1 MPHISTL
8 TLRRNQHPVFLAKH
22 FTDRLG
28 PCGYVEANSSL
39 KRSSTGVTVSWISGC
54 SSLFFFFFFWEIH
67 IIPLLLGVF
76 RDRTLL
82 DRSHWF
88 LFLCIVIRCR
98 SRNGMSIWDFLMLF
112 WGRDG
117 RASTA
122 KTLSGNRY
130 PCIANMRVG
139 KQGFTRF

>member
-1 MPHISTL
+1 MMPHISTL

-39 KRSSTGVTVSWISGC
+39 KRSSTGATVSWISGW
-54 SSLFFFFFFWEIH
+54 SSLVFFFLGNPYYTTSTRSFSGSDLIGSVPLVSFFMH
-67 IIPLLLGVF
+67 CYSLSLQKRNVYLG
-76 RDRTLL
+76 
-82 DRSHWF
+82 
-88 LFLCIVIRCR
+88 
-98 SRNGMSIWDFLMLF
+98 FLMLF
-112 WGRDG
+112 WGQDG
-117 RASTA
+117 RSSTA

-130 PCIANMRVG
+130 PCLANMRVG

>member
-1 MPHISTL
+1 MMPHISTL

-39 KRSSTGVTVSWISGC
+39 KRSSTGATVSWISGC
-54 SSLFFFFFFWEIH
+54 SSLFFFFFWEIH

-98 SRNGMSIWDFLMLF
+98 SRNGMSIWDFLCYF
-112 WGRDG
+112 GVGTGGRLQRRRCLGIDI
-117 RASTA
+117 RALQT
-122 KTLSGNRY
+122 
-130 PCIANMRVG
+130 
-139 KQGFTRF
+139 